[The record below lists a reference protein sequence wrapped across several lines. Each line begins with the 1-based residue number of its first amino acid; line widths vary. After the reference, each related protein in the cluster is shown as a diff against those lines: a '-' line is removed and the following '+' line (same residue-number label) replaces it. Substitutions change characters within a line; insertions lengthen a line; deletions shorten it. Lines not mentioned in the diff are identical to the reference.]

1 MYGTAAMVVVSEPQA
16 LDKGLIFVK
25 DTDILLSGNKWTITI
40 NIAIDD
46 YAALVD
52 IMKVT
57 LT

>member
-1 MYGTAAMVVVSEPQA
+1 MYGTAAMVAVPEPQA